1 MEKIKKSDHFY
12 LIDGSGYIFRAYYAL
27 PPLTRKSDG
36 LPVGAVSG
44 FCNMLFKLLEDS
56 KSNDNLEKPTHFAVI
71 FDSARK
77 NFRNEIYSEY
87 KGNRSDAPDDLIPQ
101 FEYIRKSVKAFNL
114 PSIELINY
122 EADDLIATYVE
133 KILDL
138 GAKVTIVSSD
148 KDLMQLYKKGVRI
161 YDPMKNKFI
170 NKDDLLIL
178 NNTSVLPAR
187 LFGKKETG
195 GEVEVFLER
204 IIGETTA
211 LVQIRSS
218 RSPKPGTL
226 IIVEKNEHRHK
237 LLCKERKEGFFIVDF
252 QEDPKKI
259 FNSLG
264 NTPLPPYIKRKIEIE
279 DRHRYQTVYENKDY
293 QESVAAPT
301 AGLHFDNLLLT
312 NIEKIGAKIRYIN
325 LTVGAGTFQPVKAEN
340 IKDHKIHSEYISVS
354 KELVTEIINTKKI
367 GGNIIAVGTTSL
379 RAIETVFSKKLDQ
392 FDGLTDIF
400 IYPGYKFKA
409 VDKLITNFHL
419 PKSTLLMLV
428 AAFIGFDR
436 MKELYEIAIKK
447 RYRFLSYGDAM
458 FLTRK

>member
-1 MEKIKKSDHFY
+1 MDKSSRQASHGTE
-12 LIDGSGYIFRAYYAL
+12 ID
-27 PPLTRKSDG
+27 
-36 LPVGAVSG
+36 
-44 FCNMLFKLLEDS
+44 
-56 KSNDNLEKPTHFAVI
+56 
-71 FDSARK
+71 
-77 NFRNEIYSEY
+77 
-87 KGNRSDAPDDLIPQ
+87 
-101 FEYIRKSVKAFNL
+101 
-114 PSIELINY
+114 
-122 EADDLIATYVE
+122 
-133 KILDL
+133 
-138 GAKVTIVSSD
+138 
-148 KDLMQLYKKGVRI
+148 
-161 YDPMKNKFI
+161 KFI
-170 NKDDLLIL
+170 NKNDLLIL

-226 IIVEKNEHRHK
+226 IIVENNEHRHT
-237 LLCKERKEGFFIVDF
+237 LLCKERKGGFFIVDF

-264 NTPLPPYIKRKIEIE
+264 NIPLPPYIKRKIESE
-279 DRHRYQTVYENKDY
+279 DKHRYQTVYENKNY

-301 AGLHFDNLLLT
+301 AGLHFDNSLLR
-312 NIEKIGAKIRYIN
+312 NIEMIGAKIRYIN

-340 IKDHKIHSEYISVS
+340 IEDHKIHSEYISVS

-400 IYPGYKFKA
+400 IYPGYEFKA
-409 VDKLITNFHL
+409 IDKLITNFHL

-428 AAFIGFDR
+428 AAAIGR
-436 MKELYEIAIKK
+436 EKMLRLYEEAVKD
-447 RYRFLSYGDAM
+447 RYRFFSYGDAC
-458 FLTRK
+458 FFDLQDTNQ

>member
-1 MEKIKKSDHFY
+1 MKTIEFDYNLPQELIASYPSKDRTKSRL
-12 LIDGSGYIFRAYYAL
+12 LIDANPEEHRIF
-27 PPLTRKSDG
+27 S
-36 LPVGAVSG
+36 
-44 FCNMLFKLLEDS
+44 
-56 KSNDNLEKPTHFAVI
+56 
-71 FDSARK
+71 
-77 NFRNEIYSEY
+77 EI
-87 KGNRSDAPDDLIPQ
+87 D
-101 FEYIRKSVKAFNL
+101 
-114 PSIELINY
+114 
-122 EADDLIATYVE
+122 
-133 KILDL
+133 
-138 GAKVTIVSSD
+138 
-148 KDLMQLYKKGVRI
+148 
-161 YDPMKNKFI
+161 KFI

-218 RSPKPGTL
+218 RSPKPGTV
-226 IIVEKNEHRHK
+226 IIVENNVDRHK
-237 LLCKERKEGFFIVDF
+237 LLCKERKEAFFIVDF
-252 QEDPKKI
+252 QDDPKKI

-264 NTPLPPYIKRKIEIE
+264 NIPLPPYIKRKIEIE
-279 DRHRYQTVYENKDY
+279 DRHRYQTVYENKDH

>member
-1 MEKIKKSDHFY
+1 MKTIEFDYNLPKELIAAYPSRDRTKSRL
-12 LIDGSGYIFRAYYAL
+12 LIDANPEEHRIF
-27 PPLTRKSDG
+27 S
-36 LPVGAVSG
+36 
-44 FCNMLFKLLEDS
+44 
-56 KSNDNLEKPTHFAVI
+56 
-71 FDSARK
+71 
-77 NFRNEIYSEY
+77 EI
-87 KGNRSDAPDDLIPQ
+87 D
-101 FEYIRKSVKAFNL
+101 
-114 PSIELINY
+114 
-122 EADDLIATYVE
+122 
-133 KILDL
+133 
-138 GAKVTIVSSD
+138 
-148 KDLMQLYKKGVRI
+148 
-161 YDPMKNKFI
+161 KFI
-170 NKDDLLIL
+170 NKDDLLVL

-226 IIVEKNEHRHK
+226 IIVENNEYQHK
-237 LLCKERKEGFFIVDF
+237 LLCKERKGGFFIVDF

-264 NTPLPPYIKRKIEIE
+264 STPLPPYIKRKIESE
-279 DRHRYQTVYENKDY
+279 DKLRYQTVYENKDY

-301 AGLHFDNLLLT
+301 AGLHFDNLLLR

-325 LTVGAGTFQPVKAEN
+325 LTVGAGTFQPVKAKN

-379 RAIETVFSKKLDQ
+379 RAIETVFTKKLDQ

-400 IYPGYKFKA
+400 IYPGYEFKA

-436 MKELYEIAIKK
+436 MKELYEIAIEK

>member
-1 MEKIKKSDHFY
+1 MKTIEFDYNLPEELIASYPSKDRTKSRL
-12 LIDGSGYIFRAYYAL
+12 LIDANPEEHRIF
-27 PPLTRKSDG
+27 S
-36 LPVGAVSG
+36 
-44 FCNMLFKLLEDS
+44 
-56 KSNDNLEKPTHFAVI
+56 
-71 FDSARK
+71 
-77 NFRNEIYSEY
+77 EI
-87 KGNRSDAPDDLIPQ
+87 D
-101 FEYIRKSVKAFNL
+101 
-114 PSIELINY
+114 
-122 EADDLIATYVE
+122 
-133 KILDL
+133 
-138 GAKVTIVSSD
+138 
-148 KDLMQLYKKGVRI
+148 
-161 YDPMKNKFI
+161 KFI

-226 IIVEKNEHRHK
+226 IIIENNERRHK

-252 QEDPKKI
+252 SEDPKKI

-264 NTPLPPYIKRKIEIE
+264 NTPLPPYIKRKIEIK

-301 AGLHFDNLLLT
+301 AGLHFDNLLLRK
-312 NIEKIGAKIRYIN
+312 IEKIGAKIRYIN

-340 IKDHKIHSEYISVS
+340 IEDHKIHSEYISVS

-392 FDGLTDIF
+392 FEGLTDIF
-400 IYPGYKFKA
+400 IYPGYEFKA

>member
-1 MEKIKKSDHFY
+1 MKTTKFDYS
-12 LIDGSGYIFRAYYAL
+12 L
-27 PPLTRKSDG
+27 P
-36 LPVGAVSG
+36 
-44 FCNMLFKLLEDS
+44 E
-56 KSNDNLEKPTHFAVI
+56 E
-71 FDSARK
+71 
-77 NFRNEIYSEY
+77 
-87 KGNRSDAPDDLIPQ
+87 
-101 FEYIRKSVKAFNL
+101 
-114 PSIELINY
+114 
-122 EADDLIATYVE
+122 LIATYP
-133 KILDL
+133 
-138 GAKVTIVSSD
+138 S
-148 KDLMQLYKKGVRI
+148 KDRTKSRLLVDANPEEHRI
-161 YDPMKNKFI
+161 FSEINKFI
-170 NKDDLLIL
+170 KKDDLLVL

-204 IIGETTA
+204 IIDETKA

-218 RSPKPGTL
+218 RSPKPGSL
-226 IIVEKNEHRHK
+226 IIVENNEHCYK

-252 QEDPKKI
+252 QDDPKKI

-264 NTPLPPYIKRKIEIE
+264 NIPLPPYIKRKIEIE

-301 AGLHFDNLLLT
+301 AGLHFDNLLLR
-312 NIEKIGAKIRYIN
+312 NIENIGAKIRYIN

-340 IKDHKIHSEYISVS
+340 IVDHKIHSEYISVS
-354 KELVTEIINTKKI
+354 KELVTEIINTKKM
-367 GGNIIAVGTTSL
+367 GGDVIAVGTTSL
-379 RAIETVFSKKLDQ
+379 RAVETVFSKKLDQ

-400 IYPGYKFKA
+400 IYPGYEFKA

-436 MKELYEIAIKK
+436 MKYLYEIAIKE

>member
-1 MEKIKKSDHFY
+1 MKTIEFDYNLPEELIAAYPSKDRTKSRL
-12 LIDGSGYIFRAYYAL
+12 LIDANPEEHRIF
-27 PPLTRKSDG
+27 S
-36 LPVGAVSG
+36 
-44 FCNMLFKLLEDS
+44 
-56 KSNDNLEKPTHFAVI
+56 
-71 FDSARK
+71 
-77 NFRNEIYSEY
+77 EI
-87 KGNRSDAPDDLIPQ
+87 G
-101 FEYIRKSVKAFNL
+101 
-114 PSIELINY
+114 
-122 EADDLIATYVE
+122 
-133 KILDL
+133 
-138 GAKVTIVSSD
+138 
-148 KDLMQLYKKGVRI
+148 
-161 YDPMKNKFI
+161 KFI

-204 IIGETTA
+204 IIDETTA

-218 RSPKPGTL
+218 RSPKPGTV
-226 IIVEKNEHRHK
+226 IIVENNDHRHK

-252 QEDPKKI
+252 QDDPKKI

-264 NTPLPPYIKRKIEIE
+264 NIPLPPYIKRKIEID

-301 AGLHFDNLLLT
+301 AGLHFDNSLLR

-354 KELVTEIINTKKI
+354 KELVTEIMNTKKI

-400 IYPGYKFKA
+400 IYPGYEFKV

-436 MKELYEIAIKK
+436 MKGLYEIAIKK

>member
-1 MEKIKKSDHFY
+1 MKTIEFDYNLPEELIAAYPSKDRTKSRL
-12 LIDGSGYIFRAYYAL
+12 LIDANPEEHRIF
-27 PPLTRKSDG
+27 
-36 LPVGAVSG
+36 
-44 FCNMLFKLLEDS
+44 LE
-56 KSNDNLEKPTHFAVI
+56 I
-71 FDSARK
+71 
-77 NFRNEIYSEY
+77 
-87 KGNRSDAPDDLIPQ
+87 G
-101 FEYIRKSVKAFNL
+101 
-114 PSIELINY
+114 
-122 EADDLIATYVE
+122 
-133 KILDL
+133 
-138 GAKVTIVSSD
+138 
-148 KDLMQLYKKGVRI
+148 
-161 YDPMKNKFI
+161 KFI

-211 LVQIRSS
+211 VVQIRSS
-218 RSPKPGTL
+218 RSPKPGTV
-226 IIVEKNEHRHK
+226 IMVENNEHRHK
-237 LLCKERKEGFFIVDF
+237 LLCKERKESFFIVDF
-252 QEDPKKI
+252 QDDPKKI

-264 NTPLPPYIKRKIEIE
+264 NIPLPPYIKRKIEID

-301 AGLHFDNLLLT
+301 AGLHFDNSLLKNL
-312 NIEKIGAKIRYIN
+312 EKIGAKIRYIN

-354 KELVTEIINTKKI
+354 KELVTEIINTKEI

-400 IYPGYKFKA
+400 IYPGYKFKS

-447 RYRFLSYGDAM
+447 KYRFLSYGDAM

>member
-1 MEKIKKSDHFY
+1 MKTIEFDYNLPEELIAAYPSKDRTKSRL
-12 LIDGSGYIFRAYYAL
+12 LIDANPEEHRIF
-27 PPLTRKSDG
+27 S
-36 LPVGAVSG
+36 
-44 FCNMLFKLLEDS
+44 
-56 KSNDNLEKPTHFAVI
+56 
-71 FDSARK
+71 
-77 NFRNEIYSEY
+77 EI
-87 KGNRSDAPDDLIPQ
+87 G
-101 FEYIRKSVKAFNL
+101 
-114 PSIELINY
+114 
-122 EADDLIATYVE
+122 
-133 KILDL
+133 
-138 GAKVTIVSSD
+138 
-148 KDLMQLYKKGVRI
+148 
-161 YDPMKNKFI
+161 KFI
-170 NKDDLLIL
+170 KKDDLLIL

-204 IIGETTA
+204 IIGETIA

-218 RSPKPGTL
+218 RSPKPGTV
-226 IIVEKNEHRHK
+226 IIVENNVHRHK

-252 QEDPKKI
+252 QDDPKKV

-264 NTPLPPYIKRKIEIE
+264 NIPLPPYIKRKIEID

-301 AGLHFDNLLLT
+301 AGLHFDNSLLR

-354 KELVTEIINTKKI
+354 KELVTEIINTKEI

>member
-1 MEKIKKSDHFY
+1 MKTIE
-12 LIDGSGYIFRAYYAL
+12 
-27 PPLTRKSDG
+27 
-36 LPVGAVSG
+36 
-44 FCNMLFKLLEDS
+44 
-56 KSNDNLEKPTHFAVI
+56 
-71 FDSARK
+71 FD
-77 NFRNEIYSEY
+77 Y
-87 KGNRSDAPDDLIPQ
+87 
-101 FEYIRKSVKAFNL
+101 NL
-114 PSIELINY
+114 PE
-122 EADDLIATYVE
+122 ELIATYPSKDRTKSRLLINTNPVE
-133 KILDL
+133 H
-138 GAKVTIVSSD
+138 
-148 KDLMQLYKKGVRI
+148 RI
-161 YDPMKNKFI
+161 FSEIEKFI
-170 NKDDLLIL
+170 NQNDLLVL

-187 LFGKKETG
+187 LLGKKETG

-218 RSPKPGTL
+218 RSPKPGTV
-226 IIVEKNEHRHK
+226 IIVENSEHSYR
-237 LLCKERKEGFFIVDF
+237 LFCKERNDEFFIVDF

-264 NTPLPPYIKRKIEIE
+264 VTPLPPYIKRKIEIE
-279 DRHRYQTVYENKDY
+279 DRYRYQTVYENKDY

-301 AGLHFDNLLLT
+301 AGLHFDNLLLR

>member
-1 MEKIKKSDHFY
+1 MTS
-12 LIDGSGYIFRAYYAL
+12 L
-27 PPLTRKSDG
+27 PGVLD
-36 LPVGAVSG
+36 A
-44 FCNMLFKLLEDS
+44 FFNF
-56 KSNDNLEKPTHFAVI
+56 
-71 FDSARK
+71 SA
-77 NFRNEIYSEY
+77 F
-87 KGNRSDAPDDLIPQ
+87 
-101 FEYIRKSVKAFNL
+101 
-114 PSIELINY
+114 
-122 EADDLIATYVE
+122 
-133 KILDL
+133 
-138 GAKVTIVSSD
+138 
-148 KDLMQLYKKGVRI
+148 
-161 YDPMKNKFI
+161 FI
-170 NKDDLLIL
+170 
-178 NNTSVLPAR
+178 
-187 LFGKKETG
+187 KKETG

-218 RSPKPGTL
+218 RSPKPGTV

-301 AGLHFDNLLLT
+301 AGLHFDNLLLR

-392 FDGLTDIF
+392 FEGLTDISVS
-400 IYPGYKFKA
+400 Y
-409 VDKLITNFHL
+409 THL
-419 PKSTLLMLV
+419 TLPT
-428 AAFIGFDR
+428 
-436 MKELYEIAIKK
+436 K
-447 RYRFLSYGDAM
+447 RIV
-458 FLTRK
+458 

>member
-1 MEKIKKSDHFY
+1 MKTIEFDYNLPEELIAAYPSKDRTKSRL
-12 LIDGSGYIFRAYYAL
+12 LIDANPEEHRIF
-27 PPLTRKSDG
+27 S
-36 LPVGAVSG
+36 
-44 FCNMLFKLLEDS
+44 
-56 KSNDNLEKPTHFAVI
+56 
-71 FDSARK
+71 
-77 NFRNEIYSEY
+77 EI
-87 KGNRSDAPDDLIPQ
+87 G
-101 FEYIRKSVKAFNL
+101 
-114 PSIELINY
+114 
-122 EADDLIATYVE
+122 
-133 KILDL
+133 
-138 GAKVTIVSSD
+138 
-148 KDLMQLYKKGVRI
+148 
-161 YDPMKNKFI
+161 KFI
-170 NKDDLLIL
+170 KKDDLLIL

-211 LVQIRSS
+211 VVQIRSS
-218 RSPKPGTL
+218 RSPKPGTV
-226 IIVEKNEHRHK
+226 IMVENNEHRHK

-252 QEDPKKI
+252 QDDPKKV

-264 NTPLPPYIKRKIEIE
+264 NIPLPPYIKRKIEID

-301 AGLHFDNLLLT
+301 AGLHFDNSLLRNL
-312 NIEKIGAKIRYIN
+312 EKIGAKIRYIN

-354 KELVTEIINTKKI
+354 KELVTEIMNTKKI

-428 AAFIGFDR
+428 AAFIGVDR
-436 MKELYEIAIKK
+436 MKGLYEIAIKK

>member
-1 MEKIKKSDHFY
+1 MKTIEFDYNLPEELIASYPSKDRTKSRL
-12 LIDGSGYIFRAYYAL
+12 LIDANPEEHRIF
-27 PPLTRKSDG
+27 S
-36 LPVGAVSG
+36 
-44 FCNMLFKLLEDS
+44 
-56 KSNDNLEKPTHFAVI
+56 
-71 FDSARK
+71 
-77 NFRNEIYSEY
+77 EI
-87 KGNRSDAPDDLIPQ
+87 G
-101 FEYIRKSVKAFNL
+101 
-114 PSIELINY
+114 
-122 EADDLIATYVE
+122 
-133 KILDL
+133 
-138 GAKVTIVSSD
+138 
-148 KDLMQLYKKGVRI
+148 
-161 YDPMKNKFI
+161 KFI

-226 IIVEKNEHRHK
+226 IIIENNERRHK

-252 QEDPKKI
+252 KEDPKKI

-340 IKDHKIHSEYISVS
+340 IEDHKIHSEYISVS

-379 RAIETVFSKKLDQ
+379 RAIETVFSNKLDQ

>member
-1 MEKIKKSDHFY
+1 MKTTKFDYS
-12 LIDGSGYIFRAYYAL
+12 L
-27 PPLTRKSDG
+27 P
-36 LPVGAVSG
+36 
-44 FCNMLFKLLEDS
+44 E
-56 KSNDNLEKPTHFAVI
+56 E
-71 FDSARK
+71 
-77 NFRNEIYSEY
+77 
-87 KGNRSDAPDDLIPQ
+87 
-101 FEYIRKSVKAFNL
+101 
-114 PSIELINY
+114 
-122 EADDLIATYVE
+122 LIATYP
-133 KILDL
+133 
-138 GAKVTIVSSD
+138 S
-148 KDLMQLYKKGVRI
+148 KDRTKSRLLVDANPEEHRI
-161 YDPMKNKFI
+161 FSEINKFI
-170 NKDDLLIL
+170 KKDDLLVL

-204 IIGETTA
+204 IIDETEA

-218 RSPKPGTL
+218 RSPKPGSL
-226 IIVEKNEHRHK
+226 IIVENNEHCYK
-237 LLCKERKEGFFIVDF
+237 LLCKERKEGFFIIDF
-252 QEDPKKI
+252 QDDPKKI

-279 DRHRYQTVYENKDY
+279 DRYRYQTVYENKDY

-301 AGLHFDNLLLT
+301 AGLHFDNLLLR
-312 NIEKIGAKIRYIN
+312 NIENIGAKIRYVN

-340 IKDHKIHSEYISVS
+340 IADHKIHSEYINVS
-354 KELVTEIINTKKI
+354 KELITEITNTKNM
-367 GGNIIAVGTTSL
+367 GGDIIAVGTTSL

-400 IYPGYKFKA
+400 IYPGYEFKA

-436 MKELYEIAIKK
+436 MKYLYEIAIKE

-458 FLTRK
+458 LLTRK

>member
-1 MEKIKKSDHFY
+1 MKTIEFDYHLPEELIASYPSKDRTKSRL
-12 LIDGSGYIFRAYYAL
+12 LIDANPEEHLIF
-27 PPLTRKSDG
+27 S
-36 LPVGAVSG
+36 
-44 FCNMLFKLLEDS
+44 
-56 KSNDNLEKPTHFAVI
+56 
-71 FDSARK
+71 
-77 NFRNEIYSEY
+77 EI
-87 KGNRSDAPDDLIPQ
+87 D
-101 FEYIRKSVKAFNL
+101 
-114 PSIELINY
+114 
-122 EADDLIATYVE
+122 
-133 KILDL
+133 
-138 GAKVTIVSSD
+138 
-148 KDLMQLYKKGVRI
+148 
-161 YDPMKNKFI
+161 KFI
-170 NKDDLLIL
+170 NQNDLLIL

-218 RSPKPGTL
+218 RSPKTGTP
-226 IIVEKNEHRHK
+226 IIVENNEHRYK
-237 LLCKERKEGFFIVDF
+237 LYCKERKEGFFIVDF

-264 NTPLPPYIKRKIEIE
+264 HIPLPPYIKRKIETE
-279 DRHRYQTVYENKDY
+279 DRRRYQTVYENRDY

-301 AGLHFDNLLLT
+301 AGLHFDNLLLRK
-312 NIEKIGAKIRYIN
+312 IEKIGAKIRYIN

>member
-1 MEKIKKSDHFY
+1 MKTIEFDYNLPEELIASYPSKDRTKSRL
-12 LIDGSGYIFRAYYAL
+12 LIDANPEEHRIF
-27 PPLTRKSDG
+27 S
-36 LPVGAVSG
+36 
-44 FCNMLFKLLEDS
+44 
-56 KSNDNLEKPTHFAVI
+56 
-71 FDSARK
+71 
-77 NFRNEIYSEY
+77 EI
-87 KGNRSDAPDDLIPQ
+87 D
-101 FEYIRKSVKAFNL
+101 
-114 PSIELINY
+114 
-122 EADDLIATYVE
+122 
-133 KILDL
+133 
-138 GAKVTIVSSD
+138 
-148 KDLMQLYKKGVRI
+148 
-161 YDPMKNKFI
+161 KFI

-226 IIVEKNEHRHK
+226 IIIENNERRHK

-259 FNSLG
+259 FNSQG
-264 NTPLPPYIKRKIEIE
+264 NIPLPPYIKRKIEIE
-279 DRHRYQTVYENKDY
+279 DRQRYQTVYENKDY

-340 IKDHKIHSEYISVS
+340 IEDHKIHSEYISVS

>member
-1 MEKIKKSDHFY
+1 MKTTKFDYS
-12 LIDGSGYIFRAYYAL
+12 L
-27 PPLTRKSDG
+27 P
-36 LPVGAVSG
+36 
-44 FCNMLFKLLEDS
+44 E
-56 KSNDNLEKPTHFAVI
+56 E
-71 FDSARK
+71 
-77 NFRNEIYSEY
+77 
-87 KGNRSDAPDDLIPQ
+87 
-101 FEYIRKSVKAFNL
+101 
-114 PSIELINY
+114 
-122 EADDLIATYVE
+122 LIATYP
-133 KILDL
+133 
-138 GAKVTIVSSD
+138 S
-148 KDLMQLYKKGVRI
+148 KDRTKSRLLVDANPEEHRI
-161 YDPMKNKFI
+161 FSEINKFI
-170 NKDDLLIL
+170 KKDDLLIL

-204 IIGETTA
+204 IIDETNA

-218 RSPKPGTL
+218 RSPKPGSL
-226 IIVEKNEHRHK
+226 IIVENNEHCYK

-252 QEDPKKI
+252 QDDPKKI
-259 FNSLG
+259 FNSMG
-264 NTPLPPYIKRKIEIE
+264 NIPLPPYIKRKIEIE

-301 AGLHFDNLLLT
+301 AGLHFDNLLLR
-312 NIEKIGAKIRYIN
+312 NIENIGAKIRYIN

-340 IKDHKIHSEYISVS
+340 IVDHKIHSEYISVS
-354 KELVTEIINTKKI
+354 KELVTEIIDTKKM
-367 GGNIIAVGTTSL
+367 GGDVIAVGTTSL
-379 RAIETVFSKKLDQ
+379 RAVETVFSKKLDQ

-400 IYPGYKFKA
+400 IYPGYEFKA

-436 MKELYEIAIKK
+436 MKYLYEIAIKE

>member
-1 MEKIKKSDHFY
+1 MKTIEFDYNLPEELIASYPSKDRTKSRL
-12 LIDGSGYIFRAYYAL
+12 LIDANPEEHRIF
-27 PPLTRKSDG
+27 S
-36 LPVGAVSG
+36 
-44 FCNMLFKLLEDS
+44 
-56 KSNDNLEKPTHFAVI
+56 
-71 FDSARK
+71 
-77 NFRNEIYSEY
+77 EI
-87 KGNRSDAPDDLIPQ
+87 D
-101 FEYIRKSVKAFNL
+101 
-114 PSIELINY
+114 
-122 EADDLIATYVE
+122 
-133 KILDL
+133 
-138 GAKVTIVSSD
+138 
-148 KDLMQLYKKGVRI
+148 
-161 YDPMKNKFI
+161 KFI

-204 IIGETTA
+204 IIGKTTA

-226 IIVEKNEHRHK
+226 IIIENNEHRHK
-237 LLCKERKEGFFIVDF
+237 LLCKERKEGFFVVDF

-264 NTPLPPYIKRKIEIE
+264 NTPLPPYIKRKIEIQ

-301 AGLHFDNLLLT
+301 AGLHFDNSLLT

-340 IKDHKIHSEYISVS
+340 IEDHKIHSEYISVS

>member
-1 MEKIKKSDHFY
+1 MKTIEFDYNLPEELIAAYPSKDRTKSRL
-12 LIDGSGYIFRAYYAL
+12 LIDSNPEEHRIF
-27 PPLTRKSDG
+27 S
-36 LPVGAVSG
+36 
-44 FCNMLFKLLEDS
+44 
-56 KSNDNLEKPTHFAVI
+56 
-71 FDSARK
+71 
-77 NFRNEIYSEY
+77 EI
-87 KGNRSDAPDDLIPQ
+87 D
-101 FEYIRKSVKAFNL
+101 
-114 PSIELINY
+114 
-122 EADDLIATYVE
+122 
-133 KILDL
+133 
-138 GAKVTIVSSD
+138 
-148 KDLMQLYKKGVRI
+148 
-161 YDPMKNKFI
+161 KFI
-170 NKDDLLIL
+170 KKDDLLIL

-218 RSPKPGTL
+218 RSPKPGTC
-226 IIVEKNEHRHK
+226 IIVENNEHRHK

-264 NTPLPPYIKRKIEIE
+264 KTPLPPYIKRKIEIE

-301 AGLHFDNLLLT
+301 AGLHFDNLLLR
-312 NIEKIGAKIRYIN
+312 NIEMIGAKIRYIN

-340 IKDHKIHSEYISVS
+340 IEDHKIHSEYISVS

>member
-1 MEKIKKSDHFY
+1 MKTTKFDYS
-12 LIDGSGYIFRAYYAL
+12 L
-27 PPLTRKSDG
+27 P
-36 LPVGAVSG
+36 
-44 FCNMLFKLLEDS
+44 E
-56 KSNDNLEKPTHFAVI
+56 E
-71 FDSARK
+71 
-77 NFRNEIYSEY
+77 
-87 KGNRSDAPDDLIPQ
+87 
-101 FEYIRKSVKAFNL
+101 
-114 PSIELINY
+114 
-122 EADDLIATYVE
+122 LIATYP
-133 KILDL
+133 
-138 GAKVTIVSSD
+138 S
-148 KDLMQLYKKGVRI
+148 KDRTKSRLLVDANPEEHRI
-161 YDPMKNKFI
+161 FSEINKFI
-170 NKDDLLIL
+170 KKDDLLVL

-204 IIGETTA
+204 IIDETKA

-218 RSPKPGTL
+218 RSPKPGSL
-226 IIVEKNEHRHK
+226 IIVENNEHCYK
-237 LLCKERKEGFFIVDF
+237 LLCKERKERFFIVDF
-252 QEDPKKI
+252 QDDPKKI

-264 NTPLPPYIKRKIEIE
+264 NIPLPPYIKRKIEIE

-301 AGLHFDNLLLT
+301 AGLHFDNLLLR
-312 NIEKIGAKIRYIN
+312 NIENIGAKIRYIN

-340 IKDHKIHSEYISVS
+340 IVDHKIHSEYISVS
-354 KELVTEIINTKKI
+354 KELVTEIIDTKKM
-367 GGNIIAVGTTSL
+367 GGDVIAVGTTSL

-400 IYPGYKFKA
+400 IYPGYEFKA

-436 MKELYEIAIKK
+436 MKYLYEIAIKE

>member
-1 MEKIKKSDHFY
+1 MKTIE
-12 LIDGSGYIFRAYYAL
+12 
-27 PPLTRKSDG
+27 
-36 LPVGAVSG
+36 
-44 FCNMLFKLLEDS
+44 
-56 KSNDNLEKPTHFAVI
+56 
-71 FDSARK
+71 FD
-77 NFRNEIYSEY
+77 Y
-87 KGNRSDAPDDLIPQ
+87 
-101 FEYIRKSVKAFNL
+101 NL
-114 PSIELINY
+114 PE
-122 EADDLIATYVE
+122 ELIATYPSKDRTKSRLLINTNPVE
-133 KILDL
+133 H
-138 GAKVTIVSSD
+138 
-148 KDLMQLYKKGVRI
+148 RI
-161 YDPMKNKFI
+161 FSEIEKFI
-170 NKDDLLIL
+170 NQNDLLVL

-187 LFGKKETG
+187 LLGKKETG

-218 RSPKPGTL
+218 RSPKPGTH
-226 IIVEKNEHRHK
+226 IIVENSEHSYR
-237 LLCKERKEGFFIVDF
+237 LFCKERNDEFFIIDF

-264 NTPLPPYIKRKIEIE
+264 NIPLPPYIRRKVEIE

-301 AGLHFDNLLLT
+301 AGLHFDNLLLR

>member
-1 MEKIKKSDHFY
+1 MKTIEFDYNLPEELIASYPSKDRTKSRL
-12 LIDGSGYIFRAYYAL
+12 LIDANPEEHRIF
-27 PPLTRKSDG
+27 S
-36 LPVGAVSG
+36 
-44 FCNMLFKLLEDS
+44 
-56 KSNDNLEKPTHFAVI
+56 
-71 FDSARK
+71 
-77 NFRNEIYSEY
+77 EI
-87 KGNRSDAPDDLIPQ
+87 D
-101 FEYIRKSVKAFNL
+101 
-114 PSIELINY
+114 
-122 EADDLIATYVE
+122 
-133 KILDL
+133 
-138 GAKVTIVSSD
+138 
-148 KDLMQLYKKGVRI
+148 
-161 YDPMKNKFI
+161 KFI

-218 RSPKPGTL
+218 RSPKPGTPL
-226 IIVEKNEHRHK
+226 IVEKNEHRHK

-252 QEDPKKI
+252 SEDPKKI

-264 NTPLPPYIKRKIEIE
+264 NTPLPPYIKRKIEIK

-301 AGLHFDNLLLT
+301 AGLHFDNLLLK

-340 IKDHKIHSEYISVS
+340 IEDHKIHSEYISVS

-379 RAIETVFSKKLDQ
+379 RAIETVFSNKLDQ

-400 IYPGYKFKA
+400 IYPGYEFKA

-436 MKELYEIAIKK
+436 MKKLYAIAIKK

>member
-1 MEKIKKSDHFY
+1 MKTIEFDYHLPEELIASYPSKDRTKSRL
-12 LIDGSGYIFRAYYAL
+12 LIDANPEEHLIF
-27 PPLTRKSDG
+27 S
-36 LPVGAVSG
+36 
-44 FCNMLFKLLEDS
+44 
-56 KSNDNLEKPTHFAVI
+56 
-71 FDSARK
+71 
-77 NFRNEIYSEY
+77 EI
-87 KGNRSDAPDDLIPQ
+87 D
-101 FEYIRKSVKAFNL
+101 
-114 PSIELINY
+114 
-122 EADDLIATYVE
+122 
-133 KILDL
+133 
-138 GAKVTIVSSD
+138 
-148 KDLMQLYKKGVRI
+148 
-161 YDPMKNKFI
+161 KFI
-170 NKDDLLIL
+170 NQNDLLIL

-218 RSPKPGTL
+218 RSPKTGTP
-226 IIVEKNEHRHK
+226 IIVENNEHRYK
-237 LLCKERKEGFFIVDF
+237 LYCKERKEGFFIVDF

-264 NTPLPPYIKRKIEIE
+264 HIPLPPYIKRKIETE
-279 DRHRYQTVYENKDY
+279 DRRRYQTVYENRDY

-301 AGLHFDNLLLT
+301 AGLHFDNLLLRK
-312 NIEKIGAKIRYIN
+312 IEKIGAKIRYIN

-400 IYPGYKFKA
+400 IYPGYEFKA

-436 MKELYEIAIKK
+436 MKELYEIAIRE

-458 FLTRK
+458 FLSRK

>member
-1 MEKIKKSDHFY
+1 MKTTKFDYS
-12 LIDGSGYIFRAYYAL
+12 L
-27 PPLTRKSDG
+27 P
-36 LPVGAVSG
+36 
-44 FCNMLFKLLEDS
+44 E
-56 KSNDNLEKPTHFAVI
+56 E
-71 FDSARK
+71 
-77 NFRNEIYSEY
+77 
-87 KGNRSDAPDDLIPQ
+87 
-101 FEYIRKSVKAFNL
+101 
-114 PSIELINY
+114 
-122 EADDLIATYVE
+122 LIATYP
-133 KILDL
+133 
-138 GAKVTIVSSD
+138 S
-148 KDLMQLYKKGVRI
+148 KDRTKSRLLVDANPEEHRI
-161 YDPMKNKFI
+161 FSEINKFI
-170 NKDDLLIL
+170 KKDDLLIL

-204 IIGETTA
+204 IIDETNA

-218 RSPKPGTL
+218 RSPKPGSL
-226 IIVEKNEHRHK
+226 IIVENNEHCYK

-252 QEDPKKI
+252 QDDPKKI

-264 NTPLPPYIKRKIEIE
+264 NIPLPPYIKRKIEIE

-301 AGLHFDNLLLT
+301 AGLHFDNLLLR
-312 NIEKIGAKIRYIN
+312 NIENIGAKIRYIN

-340 IKDHKIHSEYISVS
+340 IVDHKIHSEYISVS
-354 KELVTEIINTKKI
+354 KELVTEIINTKKM
-367 GGNIIAVGTTSL
+367 GGDVIAVGTTSL
-379 RAIETVFSKKLDQ
+379 RAVETVFSKKLDQ
-392 FDGLTDIF
+392 FNGLTDIF
-400 IYPGYKFKA
+400 IYPGYEFKA

-436 MKELYEIAIKK
+436 MKYLYEIAIKE

>member
-1 MEKIKKSDHFY
+1 MKTTKFDYS
-12 LIDGSGYIFRAYYAL
+12 L
-27 PPLTRKSDG
+27 P
-36 LPVGAVSG
+36 
-44 FCNMLFKLLEDS
+44 E
-56 KSNDNLEKPTHFAVI
+56 E
-71 FDSARK
+71 
-77 NFRNEIYSEY
+77 
-87 KGNRSDAPDDLIPQ
+87 
-101 FEYIRKSVKAFNL
+101 
-114 PSIELINY
+114 
-122 EADDLIATYVE
+122 LIATYP
-133 KILDL
+133 
-138 GAKVTIVSSD
+138 S
-148 KDLMQLYKKGVRI
+148 KDRTKSRLLVDANPEEHRI
-161 YDPMKNKFI
+161 FSEINKFI
-170 NKDDLLIL
+170 KKDDLLVL

-204 IIGETTA
+204 IIDETKA

-218 RSPKPGTL
+218 RSPKPGSL
-226 IIVEKNEHRHK
+226 IIVENNEHCYK

-252 QEDPKKI
+252 QDDPKKI

-264 NTPLPPYIKRKIEIE
+264 NIPLPPYIKRKIEIE

-301 AGLHFDNLLLT
+301 AGLHFDNLLLR
-312 NIEKIGAKIRYIN
+312 NIENIGAKIRYVN

-340 IKDHKIHSEYISVS
+340 IVDHKIHSEYISVS
-354 KELVTEIINTKKI
+354 KELVTEIINTKKM
-367 GGNIIAVGTTSL
+367 GGDVIAVGTTSL

-400 IYPGYKFKA
+400 IYPGYEFKA

-436 MKELYEIAIKK
+436 MKYLYEIAIKE

>member
-1 MEKIKKSDHFY
+1 MKTIEFDYNLPEELIASYPSKDRTKSRL
-12 LIDGSGYIFRAYYAL
+12 LIDANPEEHRIF
-27 PPLTRKSDG
+27 S
-36 LPVGAVSG
+36 
-44 FCNMLFKLLEDS
+44 
-56 KSNDNLEKPTHFAVI
+56 
-71 FDSARK
+71 
-77 NFRNEIYSEY
+77 EI
-87 KGNRSDAPDDLIPQ
+87 D
-101 FEYIRKSVKAFNL
+101 
-114 PSIELINY
+114 
-122 EADDLIATYVE
+122 
-133 KILDL
+133 
-138 GAKVTIVSSD
+138 
-148 KDLMQLYKKGVRI
+148 
-161 YDPMKNKFI
+161 KFI

-204 IIGETTA
+204 IIDETTA

-226 IIVEKNEHRHK
+226 IIIENNERRHK

-252 QEDPKKI
+252 KEDPKKI

-264 NTPLPPYIKRKIEIE
+264 NTPLPPYIKRQIEIE

-340 IKDHKIHSEYISVS
+340 IEDHKIHSEYISVS

>member
-1 MEKIKKSDHFY
+1 MKTTKFDYS
-12 LIDGSGYIFRAYYAL
+12 L
-27 PPLTRKSDG
+27 P
-36 LPVGAVSG
+36 
-44 FCNMLFKLLEDS
+44 E
-56 KSNDNLEKPTHFAVI
+56 E
-71 FDSARK
+71 
-77 NFRNEIYSEY
+77 
-87 KGNRSDAPDDLIPQ
+87 
-101 FEYIRKSVKAFNL
+101 
-114 PSIELINY
+114 
-122 EADDLIATYVE
+122 LIATYP
-133 KILDL
+133 
-138 GAKVTIVSSD
+138 S
-148 KDLMQLYKKGVRI
+148 KDRTKSRLLVDANPEEHRI
-161 YDPMKNKFI
+161 FSEINKFI
-170 NKDDLLIL
+170 KKDDLLIL

-204 IIGETTA
+204 IIDETKA

-218 RSPKPGTL
+218 RSPKPGSL
-226 IIVEKNEHRHK
+226 IIVENNEHCYK
-237 LLCKERKEGFFIVDF
+237 LLCKERKERFFIVDF
-252 QEDPKKI
+252 QDDPKKI

-264 NTPLPPYIKRKIEIE
+264 NIPLPPYIKRKIEIE

-301 AGLHFDNLLLT
+301 AGLHFDNLLLR
-312 NIEKIGAKIRYIN
+312 NIENIGAKIRYIN

-340 IKDHKIHSEYISVS
+340 IVDHKIHSEYISVS
-354 KELVTEIINTKKI
+354 KELVTEIINTKKM
-367 GGNIIAVGTTSL
+367 GGDVIAVGTTSL
-379 RAIETVFSKKLDQ
+379 RAVETVFSKKLDQ

-400 IYPGYKFKA
+400 IYPGYEFKA

-436 MKELYEIAIKK
+436 MKYLYEIAIKE

>member
-1 MEKIKKSDHFY
+1 MKTTKFDYS
-12 LIDGSGYIFRAYYAL
+12 L
-27 PPLTRKSDG
+27 P
-36 LPVGAVSG
+36 
-44 FCNMLFKLLEDS
+44 E
-56 KSNDNLEKPTHFAVI
+56 E
-71 FDSARK
+71 
-77 NFRNEIYSEY
+77 
-87 KGNRSDAPDDLIPQ
+87 
-101 FEYIRKSVKAFNL
+101 
-114 PSIELINY
+114 
-122 EADDLIATYVE
+122 LIATYP
-133 KILDL
+133 
-138 GAKVTIVSSD
+138 S
-148 KDLMQLYKKGVRI
+148 KDRTKSRLLVDANPEEHRI
-161 YDPMKNKFI
+161 FSEINKFI
-170 NKDDLLIL
+170 KKDDLLIL

-204 IIGETTA
+204 IIDETKA

-218 RSPKPGTL
+218 RSPKPGSL
-226 IIVEKNEHRHK
+226 IIVENNEHCYK

-252 QEDPKKI
+252 QDDPKKI

-264 NTPLPPYIKRKIEIE
+264 NIPLPPYIKRKIEIE

-301 AGLHFDNLLLT
+301 AGLHFDNLLLR
-312 NIEKIGAKIRYIN
+312 NIENIGAKIRYIN

-340 IKDHKIHSEYISVS
+340 IVDHKIHSEYISVS
-354 KELVTEIINTKKI
+354 KELVTEIIDTKKM
-367 GGNIIAVGTTSL
+367 GGDVIAVGTTSL
-379 RAIETVFSKKLDQ
+379 RAVETVFSKKLDQ

-400 IYPGYKFKA
+400 IYPGYEFKA

-436 MKELYEIAIKK
+436 MKYLYEIAIKE

>member
-1 MEKIKKSDHFY
+1 MKTIEFDYNLPEELIASYPSKDRTKSRL
-12 LIDGSGYIFRAYYAL
+12 LIDANPEEHRIF
-27 PPLTRKSDG
+27 S
-36 LPVGAVSG
+36 
-44 FCNMLFKLLEDS
+44 
-56 KSNDNLEKPTHFAVI
+56 
-71 FDSARK
+71 
-77 NFRNEIYSEY
+77 EI
-87 KGNRSDAPDDLIPQ
+87 D
-101 FEYIRKSVKAFNL
+101 
-114 PSIELINY
+114 
-122 EADDLIATYVE
+122 
-133 KILDL
+133 
-138 GAKVTIVSSD
+138 
-148 KDLMQLYKKGVRI
+148 
-161 YDPMKNKFI
+161 KFI

-226 IIVEKNEHRHK
+226 ITIENNERRHK
-237 LLCKERKEGFFIVDF
+237 LLCKERKEGFFVVDF
-252 QEDPKKI
+252 HEDPKKI

-340 IKDHKIHSEYISVS
+340 IEDHKIHSEYISVS

>member
-1 MEKIKKSDHFY
+1 MKTTKFDYS
-12 LIDGSGYIFRAYYAL
+12 L
-27 PPLTRKSDG
+27 P
-36 LPVGAVSG
+36 
-44 FCNMLFKLLEDS
+44 E
-56 KSNDNLEKPTHFAVI
+56 E
-71 FDSARK
+71 
-77 NFRNEIYSEY
+77 
-87 KGNRSDAPDDLIPQ
+87 
-101 FEYIRKSVKAFNL
+101 
-114 PSIELINY
+114 
-122 EADDLIATYVE
+122 LIATYP
-133 KILDL
+133 
-138 GAKVTIVSSD
+138 S
-148 KDLMQLYKKGVRI
+148 KDRTKSRLLVDANPEEHRI
-161 YDPMKNKFI
+161 FSEINKFI
-170 NKDDLLIL
+170 KKDDLLIL

-204 IIGETTA
+204 IIDETNA

-218 RSPKPGTL
+218 RSPKPGSL
-226 IIVEKNEHRHK
+226 IIVENNEHCYK

-252 QEDPKKI
+252 QDDPKKI

-264 NTPLPPYIKRKIEIE
+264 NIPLPPYIKRKIEIE

-301 AGLHFDNLLLT
+301 AGLHFDNLLLR
-312 NIEKIGAKIRYIN
+312 NIENIGAKIRYIN

-340 IKDHKIHSEYISVS
+340 IVDHKIHSEYISVS
-354 KELVTEIINTKKI
+354 KELVTEIIDTKKM
-367 GGNIIAVGTTSL
+367 GGDVIAVGTTSL
-379 RAIETVFSKKLDQ
+379 RAVETVFSKKLDQ
-392 FDGLTDIF
+392 FNGLTDIF
-400 IYPGYKFKA
+400 IYPGYEFKA

-436 MKELYEIAIKK
+436 MKYLYEIAIKE